1 MALFGSV
8 RDAIMQIGVAS
19 EFVGNVVTQQIGY
32 YKVILPESPPNVYG
46 EGLVKDYIGPILI
59 NCLIVR
65 GDFSTVTDDSSYYT
79 FLSGRTT
86 IADGAYSNYYFLTGS
101 IDITYTNTTPQTAIN
116 NELYYTY
123 NSGTAI
129 QRSFILKDDFNQPH
143 TFYCDGELSVGKV
156 LYTNIELTNPAP
168 LIEGWKVDINLDN
181 ILDAIWT
188 STSNT
193 GVIEETRF
201 GNSITLSGTPYFYIS
216 PYQYL
221 NNLINLYTD
230 SSMSIPASGLDIVAD
245 FNNDS
250 FDDHLTTDE
259 FGAINL
265 TISTVLSGVRYYY
278 SADSDMLDNFI
289 QLFTNAELT
298 IPAADLDIAGDFNND
313 SVEDQL
319 TTDSNGYVTVIY
331 G

>member
-1 MALFGSV
+1 MYNNGAPVLADYPWQTGSIV
-8 RDAIMQIGVAS
+8 KFSNGY
-19 EFVGNVVTQQIGY
+19 FVNGTFDETY
-32 YKVILPESPPNVYG
+32 T
-46 EGLVKDYIGPILI
+46 DLI
-59 NCLIVR
+59 P
-65 GDFSTVTDDSSYYT
+65 STVTDNSSYYT

-101 IDITYTNTTPQTAIN
+101 IDVTYTNTTPQTAIN

-143 TFYCDGELSVGKV
+143 TFYCDGELTVGKV

-168 LIEGWKVDINLDN
+168 LIESWKVDINLDN

-201 GNSITLSGTPYFYIS
+201 GNSISLSGTPYFYIS

-230 SSMSIPASGLDIVAD
+230 SSMSIPASGLDIVGD
-245 FNNDS
+245 FNGDS

-259 FGAINL
+259 FGTINL
-265 TISTVLSGVRYYY
+265 TISTMLSGVRYYY
-278 SADSDMLDNFI
+278 SADSDMLDNSI
-289 QLFTNAELT
+289 QLFTDAELT
-298 IPAADLDIAGDFNND
+298 LSAADLDIAGDFNND